1 MEEKRE
7 KWGSHFGFLMS
18 MAGSAI
24 GLGNIWRFPYI
35 TGEFGGAAFFLFYLF
50 IVFTFGYSICI
61 AEWAIGRAGRSDYV
75 GSFKKLGGGA
85 WTIVG
90 WFGFI
95 AAFVILSYYSV
106 IAGGYLDE
114 LSKKAGMGAK
124 YSLPSY
130 DSKYDNS
137 TYNTRINPGADAKEG
152 VTVTRLQRYA
162 SSSQKGELGIDFKEC
177 GNGSEG
183 TILGVNCND
192 WNTTLR
198 MNENDG
204 MNGGNNTNSLYIRSI
219 NSGQITEYP
228 FHISEDEDV
237 KISNTHGQYFQL
249 NLDTDSRDMN
259 FDDAVVVCRRR
270 RFRFYRRG

>member
-7 KWGSHFGFLMS
+7 QWGSRFGFLMS

-35 TGEFGGAAFFLFYLF
+35 TGKFGGAAFFLFYLF

-106 IAGGYLDE
+106 IAGWIIYYV
-114 LSKKAGMGAK
+114 K
-124 YSLPSY
+124 YSFTGLVAAVRHGSSEDIFWALTTNPWKCVTLQFVIMLITGTVAIKGVSCGIE
-130 DSKYDNS
+130 
-137 TYNTRINPGADAKEG
+137 RICKILMPALFVILLILIARSLSLPGAMEG
-152 VTVTRLQRYA
+152 VKFYLVP
-162 SSSQKGELGIDFKEC
+162 DF
-177 GNGSEG
+177 
-183 TILGVNCND
+183 
-192 WNTTLR
+192 
-198 MNENDG
+198 
-204 MNGGNNTNSLYIRSI
+204 
-219 NSGQITEYP
+219 IT
-228 FHISEDEDV
+228 SAV
-237 KISNTHGQYFQL
+237 KY
-249 NLDTDSRDMN
+249 
-259 FDDAVVVCRRR
+259 
-270 RFRFYRRG
+270 